1 MVTLRGH
8 CIKRRDRQKDGWTD
22 RETDG
27 QTDRQTDGQ
36 TDRQTD
42 GQTDRQTDGQ
52 TDGQTDRQ
60 TDGQTDRQM
69 DGQTDRQTDG
79 QTDGPLTARTHPAMS
94 VFKVTVE
101 GCTRARRISRSS
113 SKAALRSGTALSTC
127 ARSSMLYICEST
139 GRRGESTGR
148 R

>member
-1 MVTLRGH
+1 
-8 CIKRRDRQKDGWTD
+8 
-22 RETDG
+22 
-27 QTDRQTDGQ
+27 
-36 TDRQTD
+36 
-42 GQTDRQTDGQ
+42 
-52 TDGQTDRQ
+52 
-60 TDGQTDRQM
+60 
-69 DGQTDRQTDG
+69 
-79 QTDGPLTARTHPAMS
+79 MS

-148 R
+148 RGESTGRGGESTGRGGGLAGAACCTSVADT